1 MSVQVK
7 NQAVQAP
14 HLEQMS
20 GAEQGRVFELHSG
33 RLTLGRATEN
43 DVVITADGVSRVH
56 ALLVKSDG
64 AWFIRDNN
72 SKNGIYVNGQQVK
85 ESWLETGDVVQLG
98 TFLFRF
104 DAGVELGVPE
114 EGNLPQVA
122 GVGALDLNDPA
133 GGLAMGGGSSGKKA
147 TRATNPRLFIYIG
160 VIGLLGFYLVM
171 GSSETPTEKSG
182 EEESAA
188 EGATD
193 SSKLTRDFKTAEK
206 PGLDLG
212 TKSIVPLGM
221 EDPLL
226 KRAEQEMAKLDWTNK
241 GLQEAEQFFRR
252 GQREYLAKNYHRAI
266 DSFQTSLSL
275 YGGHLLA
282 ERYLRRA
289 IYEVEIEAK
298 SQMAI
303 AIQYYE
309 SLQYAR
315 AIHHFNETIALMA
328 HRPNEP
334 IIQEAGRY
342 IKQAELRLK
351 AAELFP

>member
-7 NQAVQAP
+7 NQVVNAP

-20 GAEQGRVFELHSG
+20 GEEQGRVYELHAS
-33 RLTLGRATEN
+33 RLTLGRANDN
-43 DVVITADGVSRVH
+43 DVVITAEGVSRVH
-56 ALLVKSDG
+56 ALLVNSEG
-64 AWFIRDNN
+64 SWFIRDNN
-72 SKNGIYVNGQQVK
+72 SKNGIFVNGKQVK

-98 TFLFRF
+98 TFLVRF
-104 DAGVELGVPE
+104 DAGPVLSAPE

-122 GVGALDLNDPA
+122 DLGGALEVPA
-133 GGLAMGGGSSGKKA
+133 SVKKPA
-147 TRATNPRLFIYIG
+147 RSTNPRVFIYVG
-160 VIGLLGFYLVM
+160 VIALLGMYLMM
-171 GSSETPTEKSG
+171 GSSETPKESSDAQATSESGTEAG
-182 EEESAA
+182 
-188 EGATD
+188 
-193 SSKLTRDFKTAEK
+193 KLSRDFKTAEK
-206 PGLDLG
+206 PDLELG
-212 TKSIVPLGM
+212 NRSIVPLGM

-252 GQREYLAKNYHRAI
+252 GQREYMAKNYHRAI

-282 ERYLRRA
+282 ERYLRRS

-309 SLQYAR
+309 SLQYSR

-334 IIQEAGRY
+334 IIIEAGRY
-342 IKQAELRLK
+342 IKQAEIRLK